1 MKTAIITDT
10 PGIMYLVLNASGR
23 NRSVYED
30 RFVRTVDP
38 DGTHVLLTQFPHN
51 DVEMRTQWS
60 CKMKGTLRPA
70 DIWLDVDF
78 DALNKV
84 TVEIEVPDESR

>member
-1 MKTAIITDT
+1 MEATVTDT
-10 PGIMYLVLNASGR
+10 PGIMHLVMNASGR
-23 NRSVYED
+23 NRCIYED
-30 RFVRTVDP
+30 KFAQAVDP
-38 DGTHVLLTQFPHN
+38 DGVHVLLMQLPHN

-78 DALNKV
+78 DCLDRV
-84 TVEIEVPDESR
+84 TRRIEVND